1 MSKEKKNSTI
11 GTSQFMGQFMKANK
25 DYHFNFEETAASYSV
40 STGSLI
46 LDNFIGGGLGA
57 GLQRFTGCN
66 EGGKTNEALQ
76 VMRNMLN
83 SVDKTKGLYIKAEG
97 RLSVE
102 IQKRSGLKFV
112 SHPDDW
118 ELGTCLVWECNIYDV
133 VFDGLRS
140 LLKNNPD
147 KERLCIVIDSMDGL
161 LPKSDLEKSTSD
173 AAKVAAGAS
182 LTSDFLKRVSLGM
195 SKFGHMCIMV
205 SQVRSTIKTN
215 QYAPSDPNNQTN
227 SSGGNA
233 ALHYPD
239 WIINFEKRNQS
250 DLILQDPKARPSPEN
265 PIIGHYAKV
274 HIQKSTNESTGMRV
288 RYPIKHGR
296 TDGKSIWIEREV
308 IEMLLMWKYIEK
320 AGSWFSYKE
329 ERIGQGR
336 ENAKKF
342 LRENHT
348 VAIAIESAV
357 RENAG
362 LVAEAM
368 LVGPEISDD
377 GERPIE

>member
-320 AGSWFSYKE
+320 AGSWFKIDEDVSSYVS
-329 ERIGQGR
+329 GQGLEIKEKYQGMNSLYDLLEGSPELTKILSCFIA
-336 ENAKKF
+336 ENV
-342 LRENHT
+342 L
-348 VAIAIESAV
+348 S
-357 RENAG
+357 
-362 LVAEAM
+362 
-368 LVGPEISDD
+368 
-377 GERPIE
+377 

>member
-1 MSKEKKNSTI
+1 MSKEKKSSTI

-102 IQKRSGLKFV
+102 IQKRSGLNFV
-112 SHPDDW
+112 FHPDDW

-140 LLKNNPD
+140 LLKNNPE

-250 DLILQDPKARPSPEN
+250 DLIVQDPKAKPSPEN

-296 TDGKSIWIEREV
+296 SDGKSIWIEREV

-320 AGSWFSYKE
+320 AGSWFKIDEDVSSYVSVQGLEIKE
-329 ERIGQGR
+329 KYQGMNSLYDLLEGSPELTKVLGCFIA
-336 ENAKKF
+336 ENV
-342 LRENHT
+342 L
-348 VAIAIESAV
+348 S
-357 RENAG
+357 
-362 LVAEAM
+362 
-368 LVGPEISDD
+368 
-377 GERPIE
+377 

>member
-1 MSKEKKNSTI
+1 MSKEKKNSTV

-320 AGSWFSYKE
+320 AGSWFKIDEDVSSYVS
-329 ERIGQGR
+329 GQGLEIKEKYQGMNSLYDLLEGSPELTKILSCFIA
-336 ENAKKF
+336 EN
-342 LRENHT
+342 
-348 VAIAIESAV
+348 V
-357 RENAG
+357 
-362 LVAEAM
+362 
-368 LVGPEISDD
+368 IS
-377 GERPIE
+377 

>member
-1 MSKEKKNSTI
+1 MSKEKKSSTI

-102 IQKRSGLKFV
+102 IQKRSGLNFV
-112 SHPDDW
+112 FHPDDW

-250 DLILQDPKARPSPEN
+250 DLIVQDPKAKPSPEN

-320 AGSWFSYKE
+320 AGSWFKIDEDVSSYVS
-329 ERIGQGR
+329 GQGLEIKEKYQGMNSLYDLLEGSPELTKVLGCFIA
-336 ENAKKF
+336 ENV
-342 LRENHT
+342 L
-348 VAIAIESAV
+348 S
-357 RENAG
+357 
-362 LVAEAM
+362 
-368 LVGPEISDD
+368 
-377 GERPIE
+377 

>member
-320 AGSWFSYKE
+320 AGSWFKIDEDVSSYVS
-329 ERIGQGR
+329 GQGLEIKEKYQGMNSLYDLLEGSPELTKALGCFIA
-336 ENAKKF
+336 ENV
-342 LRENHT
+342 L
-348 VAIAIESAV
+348 S
-357 RENAG
+357 
-362 LVAEAM
+362 
-368 LVGPEISDD
+368 
-377 GERPIE
+377 

>member
-1 MSKEKKNSTI
+1 MSKEKKNSTV

-195 SKFGHMCIMV
+195 RKFGHRCIMV

-320 AGSWFSYKE
+320 AGSWFKIDEDVSSYVS
-329 ERIGQGR
+329 GQGLEIKEKYQGMNSLYDLLEGSPELTKILSCFIA
-336 ENAKKF
+336 ENV
-342 LRENHT
+342 L
-348 VAIAIESAV
+348 S
-357 RENAG
+357 
-362 LVAEAM
+362 
-368 LVGPEISDD
+368 
-377 GERPIE
+377 

>member
-1 MSKEKKNSTI
+1 MSKEKKNSTV

-250 DLILQDPKARPSPEN
+250 DLILQDPKARHCN
-265 PIIGHYAKV
+265 YAKV

-320 AGSWFSYKE
+320 AGSWFKIDEDVSSYVS
-329 ERIGQGR
+329 GQGLEIKEKYQGMNSLYDLLEGSPELTKILSCFIA
-336 ENAKKF
+336 ENV
-342 LRENHT
+342 L
-348 VAIAIESAV
+348 S
-357 RENAG
+357 
-362 LVAEAM
+362 
-368 LVGPEISDD
+368 
-377 GERPIE
+377 

>member
-1 MSKEKKNSTI
+1 MSKEKKNSTV

-112 SHPDDW
+112 FHPDDW

-320 AGSWFSYKE
+320 AGSWFKIDEDVSSYVS
-329 ERIGQGR
+329 GQGLEIKEKYQGMNSLYDLLEGSPELTKILSCFIA
-336 ENAKKF
+336 ENV
-342 LRENHT
+342 L
-348 VAIAIESAV
+348 S
-357 RENAG
+357 
-362 LVAEAM
+362 
-368 LVGPEISDD
+368 
-377 GERPIE
+377 